1 MNEKILFVDDDAN
14 ILEAYKRQLRK
25 QFTIETARGGEEGL
39 KAVRTQ
45 SPFAVVVSDLRMPGM
60 DGIQFLTAVRKYA
73 PDSVRCMLTGH
84 ADLDA
89 AIAAV
94 NKGNLFRFLT
104 KPCLPEELSRAL
116 EGAVRQYR
124 LVIAERE
131 LLEKTLTGSVQVL
144 TEILSLVNPTAFGY
158 ASRIKRYIQ
167 HMVTQLQLS
176 NTWEFEIAAMLSQI
190 GCVTLPAEVLRKMY
204 ADQPLSPG
212 EQEMVSTHS
221 QVTSALLAK
230 IPRLES
236 VARMIEGLHQPVDL
250 RTLVAGLKQRDT
262 TGIGTQMLMV
272 ALDFDRLV
280 MRGLSP
286 KVAITHMSQRKD
298 RYLPRLLTA
307 LENVELDSTLKNT
320 KAIHVHALTPGMIL
334 DEDLYARNDAL
345 LLAKGHQITPS
356 IITHLY
362 NFARTVGVVEPF
374 RVTIPYEISQSSPT
388 GEQPQS
394 SSTGEQ
400 QKGEITHAA

>member
-25 QFTIETARGGEEGL
+25 QFLIETAQGGEKGL
-39 KAVRTQ
+39 EAVRTQ
-45 SPFAVVVSDLRMPGM
+45 GPFAVIVSDLRMPGM
-60 DGIQFLTAVRKYA
+60 DGIQFLEAVREHA

-104 KPCLPEELSRAL
+104 KPCSPEELIRAL
-116 EGAVRQYR
+116 EVAVRQYQ
-124 LVIAERE
+124 LVMAERE
-131 LLEKTLTGSVQVL
+131 LLEQTLTGSVQVL

-167 HMVTQLQLS
+167 HMATQLQLS

-204 ADQPLSPG
+204 ADQPLAPE
-212 EQEMVSTHS
+212 EQEMVAAHHK
-221 QVTSALLAK
+221 VTSELLAK
-230 IPRLES
+230 IPRLETI
-236 VARMIEGLHQPVDL
+236 ARMIAGLQQPVDL
-250 RTLVAGLKQRDT
+250 HALVESLKRRDST
-262 TGIGTQMLMV
+262 QLGTQMLMV

-280 MRGLSP
+280 MRGVSP
-286 KVAITHMSQRKD
+286 KAALTQMSQRKNH
-298 RYLPRLLTA
+298 YLPRLLA
-307 LENVELDSTLKNT
+307 AMQNVELDPALQRT
-320 KAIHVHALTPGMIL
+320 KVVRVQALIPGMIL

-345 LLAKGHQITPS
+345 LLAKGHEITPS
-356 IITHLY
+356 IITHLH
-362 NFARTVGVVEPF
+362 NFARTLGVVEPF
-374 RVTIPYEISQSSPT
+374 RVRIPYEIPPAT
-388 GEQPQS
+388 PVE
-394 SSTGEQ
+394 EQ
-400 QKGEITHAA
+400 QKGKATHAA